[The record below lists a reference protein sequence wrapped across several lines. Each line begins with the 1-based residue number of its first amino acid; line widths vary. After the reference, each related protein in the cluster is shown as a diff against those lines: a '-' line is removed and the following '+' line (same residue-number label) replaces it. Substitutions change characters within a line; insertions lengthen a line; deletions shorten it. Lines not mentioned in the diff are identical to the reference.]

1 MVFGTGRLC
10 NHNDF
15 SLKSPICDYNLFV
28 NRYESSSGIDK
39 NPFELQENFNN
50 IKKRYNHKNNII
62 IYIIFFIV
70 VILLVSFIFP
80 KK

>member
-1 MVFGTGRLC
+1 MVFGTGRMC
-10 NHNDF
+10 NYNDF
-15 SLKSPICDYNLFV
+15 SLKSPICDYNSLL
-28 NRYESSSGIDK
+28 NPYESSSGIDK

-50 IKKRYNHKNNII
+50 IKKRYHHKNNII

-70 VILLVSFIFP
+70 VILLLVY